1 MERRLSKSM
10 AGFVLSLGLIVLTV
24 IPGHTQETKTLEF
37 PNRPINFIVP
47 WSPGTSADIAF
58 RALGRE
64 AEKHFRQPVV
74 VANKAGGGGSI
85 GTAAIAT
92 AKPDGYTVGQCA
104 GAQTLF
110 VISFLEKVPYHPLKD
125 FKYIMQF
132 ATLNPGVVVK
142 NDSPFK
148 SFKDLIAYAR
158 QNPKKLSFGTNAPN
172 SIGSLLMEQIARKEG
187 VQFAHIPFKG
197 ATEYQAALLGNHI
210 QFTVGDFQFPLVE
223 SKETRI
229 LVFLGE
235 THPDEYPQVPLLKD
249 LGYDIPWP
257 MFLAIFGPR
266 GIPDETVKKL
276 EEIFTKTARE
286 PAFTNFMKDQHY
298 SVFYRNSQQLTD
310 YVSRNYD
317 IYEKMLKELGLV
329 K

>member
-64 AEKHFRQPVV
+64 AEKHFRQPVM

-125 FKYIMQF
+125 C
-132 ATLNPGVVVK
+132 LC
-142 NDSPFK
+142 
-148 SFKDLIAYAR
+148 
-158 QNPKKLSFGTNAPN
+158 
-172 SIGSLLMEQIARKEG
+172 
-187 VQFAHIPFKG
+187 
-197 ATEYQAALLGNHI
+197 QA
-210 QFTVGDFQFPLVE
+210 E
-223 SKETRI
+223 SKKTQ
-229 LVFLGE
+229 FWNQC
-235 THPDEYPQVPLLKD
+235 PQQHWKPPHGTDCQKR
-249 LGYDIPWP
+249 
-257 MFLAIFGPR
+257 R
-266 GIPDETVKKL
+266 GSICPHSL
-276 EEIFTKTARE
+276 
-286 PAFTNFMKDQHY
+286 
-298 SVFYRNSQQLTD
+298 
-310 YVSRNYD
+310 
-317 IYEKMLKELGLV
+317 
-329 K
+329 